1 MEIRLHNNCAEG
13 WLFDRVNG
21 VFKLKTCVWR
31 IADFRHKSAI
41 RHTDGP
47 SSATR
52 IRADRQFIASESAEP
67 RTKCVS
73 SFGLSA
79 PGSPAG
85 AKPGSPADANFR
97 DERGRRADTRVRS
110 QKGLRT
116 LGAHRVGETIDTE
129 PGASAQIR
137 EQIIYPTR
145 IRSPTSMRQLGHFS
159 FRQRS
164 ARKSILSRVP

>member
-85 AKPGSPADANFR
+85 AKPGSPRTRTFEMNEV
-97 DERGRRADTRVRS
+97 DE
-110 QKGLRT
+110 L
-116 LGAHRVGETIDTE
+116 
-129 PGASAQIR
+129 IR
-137 EQIIYPTR
+137 EF
-145 IRSPTSMRQLGHFS
+145 GHKKGCE
-159 FRQRS
+159 RWVL
-164 ARKSILSRVP
+164 IG

>member
-52 IRADRQFIASESAEP
+52 MRADRQFIASESAET

-85 AKPGSPADANFR
+85 ANFL

-116 LGAHRVGETIDTE
+116 LGAHRVGEIIDTE
-129 PGASAQIR
+129 PGASAQLC

-164 ARKSILSRVP
+164 ARKSILSTRVP